1 MKIEIRSRFDDS
13 ILFTAEVESVRV
25 AIELAVNNNAN
36 LYGADLRSADLRS
49 ADLYGANLR
58 SANLYGANLHSADLR
73 SANLHGAD
81 LPYYQVCPPSGEFI
95 AWKAGREG
103 ETIKLRIP
111 WFARRNSCIT
121 GRKCRCELAIVE
133 SIEGA
138 NGKQIGSCECW
149 SNDYDFRYK
158 VGCFVKPDNGYD
170 SSIFKECTNGIHF
183 FLTKREA
190 EDWV

>member
-36 LYGADLRSADLRS
+36 LY
-49 ADLYGANLR
+49 
-58 SANLYGANLHSADLR
+58 
-73 SANLHGAD
+73 GAD